1 MSRFQIGI
9 LLIGVGIGSALPVL
23 PAPLTILDSWLWI
36 ILVIIGIGL
45 IIKGS

>member
-9 LLIGVGIGSALPVL
+9 LLIGVGIGSALPGL
-23 PAPLTILDSWLWI
+23 PAPLSMLNSWLWI
-36 ILVIIGIGL
+36 ILVVIGIGL